1 MFCPNRLLFCVRI
14 REQFY
19 FETPVS
25 YVLKRGSFMSY
36 VMAIANQKGGVGK
49 TTTSIN
55 LSACLAS
62 SRVKVLLVDLDSQG
76 NATSGLGIN
85 KNDLEQDMY
94 DVLINGVRMDKV
106 IVPTAWKNLWVAPAT
121 MNLAGA
127 EIDLIEK
134 KNRALSLKK
143 QLDKVRDNYDYI
155 IIDCPPSLSL
165 LTINAL
171 TAADSVLIP
180 IQCEF
185 YALEGV
191 TQLIQT
197 VDRVRTTSNPSLFV
211 EGIVM
216 TMADTRTNLSN
227 DVVAAV
233 HDHFPDLLYKT
244 MIPRSVRLGEAP
256 SYGQP
261 ITVYDPKSKA
271 ADAYRALARE
281 VKRRAK

>member
-1 MFCPNRLLFCVRI
+1 MTRI
-14 REQFY
+14 IA
-19 FETPVS
+19 V
-25 YVLKRGSFMSY
+25 
-36 VMAIANQKGGVGK
+36 ANQKGGVGK
-49 TTTSIN
+49 TTTSIS
-55 LSACLAS
+55 LAACLAEG
-62 SRVKVLLVDLDSQG
+62 RKKTLLVDLDAQG
-76 NATSGLGIN
+76 NATSGLGID
-85 KNDLEQDMY
+85 KSSLERCLY
-94 DVLINGVRMDKV
+94 DALINHTELEE
-106 IVPTAWKNLWVAPAT
+106 IIQPTAWKDLWVAPAT

-134 KNRALSLKK
+134 KNPPNALKK
-143 QLDKVRDNYDYI
+143 HLYKIKDNYDFV

-165 LTINAL
+165 LTVNAL

-191 TQLIQT
+191 TQLLAT
-197 VDRVRTTSNPSLFV
+197 VDRIRQSTNPDLTI

-216 TMADTRTNLSN
+216 TMTDSRTNLSN
-227 DVVAAV
+227 DVVAQV
-233 HDHFPDLLYKT
+233 KEHFPELLFKT

-261 ITVYDPKSKA
+261 ITVYDPHGNA

-281 VKRRAK
+281 VKRRGR